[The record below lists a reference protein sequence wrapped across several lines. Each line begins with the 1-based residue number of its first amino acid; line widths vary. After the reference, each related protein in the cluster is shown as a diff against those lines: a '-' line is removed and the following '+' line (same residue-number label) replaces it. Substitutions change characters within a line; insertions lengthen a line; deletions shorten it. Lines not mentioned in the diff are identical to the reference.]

1 MQFMK
6 KKLNIVC
13 KKQCKKATK
22 KIPPAQGKIG
32 RNGLMIL
39 ATAKSRSGKNMNVLY
54 V

>member
-1 MQFMK
+1 MK
-6 KKLNIVC
+6 KKLKIEC

-32 RNGLMIL
+32 RNGQMIL
-39 ATAKSRSGKNMNVLY
+39 ATAKSSCGKSMNVLY